1 MNDEMKI
8 LFLSEII
15 KRFRNVSDVMIAT
28 GSEWVPVRMN
38 ERDVKELLY
47 LLEDYLFIL
56 KGGTT

>member
-1 MNDEMKI
+1 MDDKMKI

-15 KRFRNVSDVMIAT
+15 KRFKNVLDVMIAT
-28 GSEWVPVRMN
+28 GSEWVPVQMN

>member
-28 GSEWVPVRMN
+28 GSEWVPVQMN

>member
-15 KRFRNVSDVMIAT
+15 KRFKNVLDVMLAT
-28 GSEWVPVRMN
+28 GSEWIPVQVN

-56 KGGTT
+56 KGETT

>member
-28 GSEWVPVRMN
+28 GSEWIPVQMN

>member
-1 MNDEMKI
+1 MKI

-15 KRFRNVSDVMIAT
+15 KRFKNVLDVMIAT
-28 GSEWVPVRMN
+28 GSEWVPVQMN